1 MAEKKTKRGRRKK
14 IVLKF
19 NLEDLKD
26 MKMIDDFFNITG
38 IAPYIKDRTISDV
51 RQMDMHEEDGKEILK
66 YWLANWKK
74 VKELRGH
81 REQSAKSRISMTWMN
96 FSPCYNP
103 KCKRGQIYL
112 YPQKPKTIKEEK

>member
-1 MAEKKTKRGRRKK
+1 MAEKKIKRGRRKK
-14 IVLKF
+14 IVLEF

-26 MKMIDDFFNITG
+26 IKTIDDFFNITG
-38 IAPYIKDRTISDV
+38 IASYIKDKTISDV
-51 RQMDMHEEDGKEILK
+51 RQMDMHEEDGKAILK

-74 VKELRGH
+74 VKELRGY
-81 REQSAKSRISMTWMN
+81 REQSAKSKISMTWMN

>member
-1 MAEKKTKRGRRKK
+1 MTEKKTKRGRRKK

-51 RQMDMHEEDGKEILK
+51 RQMDMNEEDGKAILE

-74 VKELRGH
+74 VKELRGY
-81 REQSAKSRISMTWMN
+81 REQFAKSKISMTWMN

>member
-51 RQMDMHEEDGKEILK
+51 RQMDMHEEDGKAILE

-74 VKELRGH
+74 VKELRGY
-81 REQSAKSRISMTWMN
+81 REQHAKSKISMTWMN

>member
-1 MAEKKTKRGRRKK
+1 MAEKKIKRGRRKK
-14 IVLKF
+14 IVLEF

-26 MKMIDDFFNITG
+26 IKTIDDFFNITG
-38 IAPYIKDRTISDV
+38 IASYIKDKTISDV
-51 RQMDMHEEDGKEILK
+51 RQMDMHEEDGKAILQ

-74 VKELRGH
+74 VKELRGY
-81 REQSAKSRISMTWMN
+81 REQPAKSKISMTWMN